1 MKKSICLFLFGIIP
15 SLVFGEVVPANKPV
29 VVDYVAA
36 LVNGKPITD
45 SEVTARFELL
55 KKSKKP
61 VKGMDKSRVLD
72 QLIDE
77 QIIEQVA
84 DSESIQVT
92 DARIDNDISDMMK
105 RMKITDKKE
114 FIKRVEQDEG
124 ISYDILRLQIRR
136 RNLTDQVMT
145 YAVDF
150 TPPSKKE
157 VREWYEK
164 NKNRPDFIQ
173 MNMKH
178 ILIQP
183 RSGSF
188 ADEKAA
194 NEKIKAIYQKVI
206 NGASFEEL
214 AKKESQDPGSAPNG
228 GDLGWVYLADLDPYF
243 ATVAMQSYAP
253 GRISQV
259 FKSTFGYH
267 IIKFIGKRVVSYNEV
282 ESRISNM
289 MSYQRRSDQFQKW
302 LENKK
307 KVAEI
312 SIHMEGYVKAKGSDE
327 KGAGSPRK

>member
-1 MKKSICLFLFGIIP
+1 MIP
-15 SLVFGEVVPANKPV
+15 SLVFGEVVPVNKPV
-29 VVDYVAA
+29 VIDYVAA
-36 LVNGKPITD
+36 LINGKPITD

-61 VKGMDKSRVLD
+61 IKGMDKSRVLD
-72 QLIDE
+72 QLINE

-92 DARIDNDISDMMK
+92 DARIDNEISEMMK
-105 RMKITDKKE
+105 RMKITDKNQ
-114 FIKRVEQDEG
+114 FIRKMEAEEG
-124 ISYDILRLQIRR
+124 ITYDMLRLQIRQQ
-136 RNLTDQVMT
+136 NLADQVMT
-145 YAVDF
+145 YAVNF
-150 TPPSKKE
+150 SPPSKKE

-164 NKNRPDFIQ
+164 NKSRPDFIQ
-173 MNMKH
+173 MNLKH

-194 NEKIKAIYQKVI
+194 NEKIKSIYQKVMQ
-206 NGASFEEL
+206 GASFEEL
-214 AKKESQDPGSAPNG
+214 AKKESQDPGSAEKG
-228 GDLGWVYLADLDPYF
+228 GDLGWVFLGDLDPYF
-243 ATVAMQSYAP
+243 ATVAMQSYSP
-253 GRISQV
+253 GRVSQV
-259 FKSTFGYH
+259 FKSSFGYH
-267 IIKFIGKRVVSYNEV
+267 IIKFVGKRIVTFSDV
-282 ESRISNM
+282 EAKISNM
-289 MSYQRRSDQFQKW
+289 LSYQRRSDQFQKW